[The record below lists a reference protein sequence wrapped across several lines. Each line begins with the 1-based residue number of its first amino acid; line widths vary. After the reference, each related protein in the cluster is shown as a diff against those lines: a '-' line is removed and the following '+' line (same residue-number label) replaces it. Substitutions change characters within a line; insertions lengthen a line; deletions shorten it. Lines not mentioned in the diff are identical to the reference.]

1 MYKNMTIGEI
11 MSYVIFLFM
20 GLLGLLIGLMGIVH
34 LREQNYAIIIGSA
47 GIIIIMLC
55 GIIDHIR
62 KKKTSL

>member
-20 GLLGLLIGLMGIVH
+20 GLLGLLIGLMGIIH

-47 GIIIIMLC
+47 GIIIIMVC
-55 GIIDHIR
+55 GIIDQIR